1 MSTLTQEQYDDLP
14 DYAKSAFVQDGDKY
28 VPVKDA
34 KLKQTLD
41 DLDGKYKSAEQK
53 AKELEQQLAG
63 YEENKKAEIE
73 KARAEALEK
82 ARTNGDVKAIEERY
96 QQQLA
101 DLKKRGE
108 ETESQYKQQLET
120 LQKQIKADKRNS
132 IVADLCAELANDKA
146 HKAFKALVGSRIDI
160 DPSTGQAIFLDE
172 NGSATSL
179 DLAGFKA
186 EIERDDAYAPLLK
199 SGIVTSGGGQ
209 AQGSGRG
216 GAVKKKFNE
225 MNGAELAELRKS
237 NPAEYERLKTE
248 FNNS

>member
-1 MSTLTQEQYDDLP
+1 MLTLTQEQYDDLP
-14 DYAKSAFVQDGDKY
+14 DYAKAAFVQDGDKY

-41 DLDGKYKSAEQK
+41 DLDGKYKTAEQR
-53 AKELEQQLAG
+53 AKELQDRLNG
-63 YEENKKAEIE
+63 LEESKRQEIE
-73 KARAEALEK
+73 KARAEALET
-82 ARTNGDVKAIEERY
+82 ARSKGDVKAIEERY

-101 DLKKRGE
+101 DLKKRSE
-108 ETESQYKQQLET
+108 ESENQYKQRLET
-120 LQKQIKADKRNS
+120 LEKQIKADKRNS

-160 DPSTGQAIFLDE
+160 DPSTGQPIFLDE

-186 EIERDDAYAPLLK
+186 EIKRDDAYAPLLK

-209 AQGSGRG
+209 AKGSGSG
-216 GAVKKKFNE
+216 GAAKRKFNE
-225 MNGAELAELRKS
+225 YSGAELAQLRKE
-237 NPAEYERLKTE
+237 NPAEYERIKSE
-248 FNNS
+248 FYGT

>member
-1 MSTLTQEQYDDLP
+1 MLTKEDYEALPEKARAGFALDEQ
-14 DYAKSAFVQDGDKY
+14 SGEY

-41 DLDGKYKSAEQK
+41 ELDGKFKTAEQRSK
-53 AKELEQQLAG
+53 DLEEKLNGFEQS
-63 YEENKKAEIE
+63 KKDEIE
-73 KARAEALEK
+73 QARAEALEK

-101 DLKKRGE
+101 DSKKRSE
-108 ETESQYKQQLET
+108 ETESQYKQRLEA
-120 LQKQIKADKRNS
+120 LEKQIKADKRNS
-132 IVADLCAELANDKA
+132 IVADLSAELAHDKA
-146 HKAFKALVGSRIDI
+146 HKAFRALVGSRIDV

-199 SGIVTSGGGQ
+199 SGVVTSGGGQ
-209 AQGSGRG
+209 AKGSGSG

-237 NPAEYERLKTE
+237 NPAEYQRLKTE
-248 FNNS
+248 YSNS